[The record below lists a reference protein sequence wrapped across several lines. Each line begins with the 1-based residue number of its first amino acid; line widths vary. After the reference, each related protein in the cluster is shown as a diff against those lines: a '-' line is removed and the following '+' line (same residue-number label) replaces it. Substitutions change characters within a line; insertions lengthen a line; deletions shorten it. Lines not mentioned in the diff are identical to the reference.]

1 MIGTGI
7 DKRVKVQQII
17 DNQLPEFILSE
28 SPDAVKFLKQY
39 YISQEYT
46 GGPIDLVDNLDQ
58 YLKLDNLTTEVVKGE
73 TTLAVGIGTTSKTIT
88 VTSSNSIKDSFP
100 SEYGLLK
107 IGSEIITYTGIAGTN
122 TFTECKRGFS
132 GITSFRDSNNPSEIV
147 FSSSSAESHVEG
159 AKVENLS
166 TLFLKE
172 FYKKLKTTF
181 TPGLENSNFVSNLD
195 INNFIKE
202 ARTFYESKGTE
213 ESFRILYNVL
223 FGVTPKVIDLEN
235 YLVKPSSARYL
246 RRQRIVAEKISGDP
260 LKLKGQTIFRST
272 DLSTTASVS
281 EVEVLSGISG
291 IATSKNY
298 FILDLF
304 VGFDDEESI
313 TGTFDVTGKTRSI
326 ENVSSGSSIITVDS
340 TVGFGTTG
348 TITSGLSTNITYTDK
363 TVNQFLNCS
372 GIHTDGI
379 NLGDDI
385 SENDN
390 IFGYENGDLSN
401 KSELRITGVLSKFI
415 PAETNKL
422 SLEGETINVK
432 SMGEIIKNPSFDK
445 SRKEIFSN
453 SWIYNTSSSYDISE
467 STRGSISEF
476 NLKSKIDKS
485 SLKEGDFVQILEKKN
500 ASFSLGNIVATSRIQ
515 KITSG
520 GSDNKITLDDPFDFS
535 PSKRYAIRRILK
547 KASSAAAEIEF
558 GNNILTSDVQN
569 VYNES
574 DESMYV
580 ASGSLPSHVI
590 TRNISEVGIPFV
602 IENTTIQD
610 KNTLTGKYST
620 ISFGSNI
627 PFVTGDKIRYSP
639 QIEDDPLVGLT
650 KGFYYIK
657 KISDNKIK
665 LFQ

>member
-147 FSSSSAESHVEG
+147 FSSSSAESHIEG

-485 SLKEGDFVQILEKKN
+485 SLKEGD
-500 ASFSLGNIVATSRIQ
+500 
-515 KITSG
+515 
-520 GSDNKITLDDPFDFS
+520 
-535 PSKRYAIRRILK
+535 
-547 KASSAAAEIEF
+547 
-558 GNNILTSDVQN
+558 
-569 VYNES
+569 
-574 DESMYV
+574 
-580 ASGSLPSHVI
+580 
-590 TRNISEVGIPFV
+590 
-602 IENTTIQD
+602 
-610 KNTLTGKYST
+610 
-620 ISFGSNI
+620 
-627 PFVTGDKIRYSP
+627 
-639 QIEDDPLVGLT
+639 
-650 KGFYYIK
+650 
-657 KISDNKIK
+657 
-665 LFQ
+665 LFKF